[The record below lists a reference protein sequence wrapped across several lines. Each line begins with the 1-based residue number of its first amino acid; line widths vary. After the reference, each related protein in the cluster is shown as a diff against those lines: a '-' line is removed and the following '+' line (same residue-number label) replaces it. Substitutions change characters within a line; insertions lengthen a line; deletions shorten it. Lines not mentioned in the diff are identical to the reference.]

1 MTTRK
6 ITARKS
12 VTGLNR
18 EFERARAAFKAIPSN
33 EDNPSEHKR
42 WERALDRVDKI
53 AHGLVATRAKTIA
66 EMLIKARV
74 IAWEVHG
81 AEVSDLSKWRPRS
94 LDRMFETKAL
104 IALSNDLDRIAKR
117 LNVAA

>member
-12 VTGLNR
+12 VTALNR
-18 EFERARAAFKAIPSN
+18 EFERARVAFKAIPSN

-42 WERALDRVDKI
+42 WERALDRADKV
-53 AHGLVATRAKTIA
+53 ARRLVATRSKTIA

-74 IAWEVHG
+74 IAWEVHS
-81 AEVSDLSKWRPRS
+81 AEVSDFSKWRPS
-94 LDRMFETKAL
+94 SWDPTFEVKAL
-104 IALSNDLDRIAKR
+104 IALGKDLSRIA
-117 LNVAA
+117 N